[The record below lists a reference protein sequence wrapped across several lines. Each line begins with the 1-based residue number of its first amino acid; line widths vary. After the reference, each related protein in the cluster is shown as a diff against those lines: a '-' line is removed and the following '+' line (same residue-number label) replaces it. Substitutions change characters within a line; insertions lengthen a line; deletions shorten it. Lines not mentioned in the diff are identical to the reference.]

1 MLRETKFKALLLA
14 HVARQSFRTAHHTSL
29 RDATTNH
36 VPHRI
41 RLRIAAIDRSGSC
54 LQTDFLRCY
63 GETLRAR
70 KNGLNRIKS
79 ASFVAKDIAFGWR
92 NVQRVFCDS
101 FGLEI
106 FVKKEEK

>member
-1 MLRETKFKALLLA
+1 MLR
-14 HVARQSFRTAHHTSL
+14 
-29 RDATTNH
+29 
-36 VPHRI
+36 
-41 RLRIAAIDRSGSC
+41 
-54 LQTDFLRCY
+54 
-63 GETLRAR
+63 ETLRAR